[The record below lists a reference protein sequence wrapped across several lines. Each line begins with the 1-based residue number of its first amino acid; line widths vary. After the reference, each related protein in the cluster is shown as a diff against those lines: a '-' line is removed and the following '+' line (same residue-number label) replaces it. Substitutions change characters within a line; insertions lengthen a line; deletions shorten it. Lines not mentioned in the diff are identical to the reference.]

1 MSRFPNKYVIGLTG
15 NIGVGKSVVRQM
27 AQHLGAYPID
37 ADSLAHQAM
46 APGAPA
52 HKPIVQTFGQVIL
65 NPDQT
70 INRPVLGQIVF
81 GNPAL
86 LTKLEEITHPVI
98 RQAIVALVTRA
109 KQRVIIIEAIKLLEG
124 DLVNVVDEIWVV
136 DAKPETQYRRLLEK
150 RKMPA
155 EEARRRI
162 LAQSPQSDKLKRA
175 SVVINNDSDIEQTWK
190 QVQAAWN
197 KLSQKLA
204 PEPVPAA
211 TPTPTPTPTPVATPA
226 PAPAATPTMP
236 TPSADHAQS
245 MATKPLTQAVN
256 INAPI
261 PTALTPT
268 ARPID
273 DDDEIAPLPQ
283 IDTTGIHIK
292 RGMPNNAEMI
302 AQFINRMSGQSLSRM
317 DVMMAFGQ
325 KSYLV
330 ATNDSEQLIGLA
342 GWQVE
347 NLITRVDEF
356 YLDPTVRK
364 DVSINAILAA
374 MEQASRELQSEV
386 GFVFLPINASA
397 ELLKI
402 FADHGYT
409 VTTPK
414 EMKVPAWR
422 EALQEVNLTQQQIL
436 HKRLRK
442 DRVLKPI

>member
-52 HKPIVQTFGQVIL
+52 HKPIVHTFGQVIL

-70 INRPVLGQIVF
+70 INRSMLGQIVF

-109 KQRVIIIEAIKLLEG
+109 KQRVIIVEAIKLLEG

-136 DAKPETQYRRLLEK
+136 DAKPETQYKRLIEK
-150 RKMPA
+150 RKMSA
-155 EEARRRI
+155 DEARRRI
-162 LAQSPQSDKLKRA
+162 LAQNPQSDKLKRA
-175 SVVINNDSDIEQTWK
+175 NVVINNDSDIEQTWK

-197 KLSQKLA
+197 TLTQKFA
-204 PEPVPAA
+204 PE
-211 TPTPTPTPTPVATPA
+211 PTPTPVVATPA
-226 PAPAATPTMP
+226 PTPTPVPAATPTMP
-236 TPSADHAQS
+236 TPAPDNAQS

-256 INAPI
+256 LNAPI
-261 PTALTPT
+261 PTPITPA
-268 ARPID
+268 ARAMD

-283 IDTTGIHIK
+283 IDTTGVQIK
-292 RGMPNNAEMI
+292 RGMPNNAEQI
-302 AQFINRMSGQSLSRM
+302 AQFINRMSGQTLSRM

-330 ATNDSEQLIGLA
+330 ATNTSDQLIGLA

-364 DVSINAILAA
+364 DATINAILAA

-397 ELLKI
+397 ELLQI